1 MELATTPR
9 NQELVSLWLKHNACL
24 DSRPTVYIEWGT
36 FEQEVIPP
44 LLRCENEEARQLEYA
59 LYANFIG
66 QELFGDD
73 SVVPDYMPVGV
84 NTHFVPFGIE
94 VKVDHAAGGGLG
106 HHFHEVLHDLG
117 EDFHKL
123 GKSTYGADMQ
133 KSQAQ
138 LERCNLLFGDILPAK
153 LTGACLY
160 AVPTQ
165 CIVHIMSMENMLF
178 AMYDYPELFHK
189 MMDMLTNDYIEYF
202 RFRETRGLILPTT
215 RNEWVGNGSFAFTDE
230 LPGPEIAARRQLTS
244 HDVWGFLDSQD
255 TTRAS
260 HPTCTPNSCSPT
272 TSASPS
278 STACCRTAAAKP
290 STRSGTS
297 ACTPC
302 PTCARCRYRPGAT
315 RETMGERLRGTNIVY
330 HRKPSPNMLG
340 TGTVLDE
347 DAVRASTG
355 APRRGPRLHNRV
367 RSARR
372 LHRKPR
378 HAQGAPLR
386 RTHTPVLRRGI
397 TPPRRPPFT
406 LPRPEIGPGHV
417 AGRACASA
425 RPKPAGQRLTRRLR
439 CCTLLTIRKQGGRA
453 NAVYAGH
460 EHTGDT
466 VRRRAHAPYRYSHHD
481 GPRSGR
487 EQDSIKRLE
496 REKIILKYPA
506 LINWDKTTTERVEA
520 IIEVRVTPQR
530 DQGFD
535 AIAARIYR
543 YEEVRSVYLMS
554 GGYDLCVMAE
564 ARTMRQLAFF
574 VAEKLSTLDSVISTA
589 THFMLKKYKE
599 DGVIFEGADAGD
611 HRLAVSP

>member
-1 MELATTPR
+1 MITAREKQVLRELAAHQMELATTPR

-244 HDVWGFLDSQD
+244 HDVWGFLDSQE
-255 TTRAS
+255 TTGISPDMYAEFVFPYYKRIAEQYGMLS
-260 HPTCTPNSCSPT
+260 YGCCEAVDPIWDKCLHAMPNLRKVSISPW
-272 TSASPS
+272 
-278 STACCRTAAAKP
+278 CN
-290 STRSGTS
+290 
-297 ACTPC
+297 
-302 PTCARCRYRPGAT
+302 
-315 RETMGERLRGTNIVY
+315 EELMGERLHGTNIVY

-347 DAVRASTG
+347 DAVRAST
-355 APRRGPRLHNRV
+355 
-367 RSARR
+367 
-372 LHRKPR
+372 
-378 HAQGAPLR
+378 R
-386 RTHTPVLRRGI
+386 RTLAAARGCTI
-397 TPPRRPPFT
+397 EFAQRDVYTVN
-406 LPRPEIGPGHV
+406 HDM
-417 AGRACASA
+417 
-425 RPKPAGQRLTRRLR
+425 PK
-439 CCTLLTIRKQGGRA
+439 
-453 NAVYAGH
+453 
-460 EHTGDT
+460 
-466 VRRRAHAPYRYSHHD
+466 VRRYV
-481 GPRSGR
+481 
-487 EQDSIKRLE
+487 E
-496 REKIILKYPA
+496 
-506 LINWDKTTTERVEA
+506 LIRQCCEEA
-520 IIEVRVTPQR
+520 
-530 DQGFD
+530 
-535 AIAARIYR
+535 
-543 YEEVRSVYLMS
+543 
-554 GGYDLCVMAE
+554 
-564 ARTMRQLAFF
+564 
-574 VAEKLSTLDSVISTA
+574 
-589 THFMLKKYKE
+589 
-599 DGVIFEGADAGD
+599 
-611 HRLAVSP
+611 